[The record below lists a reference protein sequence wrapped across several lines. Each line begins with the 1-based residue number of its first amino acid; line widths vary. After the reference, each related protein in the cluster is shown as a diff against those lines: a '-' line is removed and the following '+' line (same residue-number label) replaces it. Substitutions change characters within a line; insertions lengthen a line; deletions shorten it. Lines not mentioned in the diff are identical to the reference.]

1 MTSDERKAR
10 IHERTMRDPI
20 WRSDADGTMT
30 SSASDGIPDD
40 YENLPEGASPN
51 WTIMDELPPGK
62 LASDGLEM

>member
-10 IHERTMRDPI
+10 IHERTMRDPT

-40 YENLPEGASPN
+40 YENL
-51 WTIMDELPPGK
+51 LRR
-62 LASDGLEM
+62 LFSDGI